1 MVDGI
6 EIDKDIAEE
15 TLLPD
20 DLNSLAVGSY
30 VVPDPRKRKQYPYVV
45 LGVVLLSFI
54 TSLIIDFVSF
64 VPVIIILSIV
74 ALLLFLVNNKFKI
87 QQQEVIERITNNIDH
102 SIGYYSIALTFQ
114 FTINNILTP
123 VWTVIVYSHENP
135 PLNKTIIEINAF
147 SGKVIT
153 EPYTE
158 NLNAWEIFQK

>member
-45 LGVVLLSFI
+45 LGVMLLTFVTSLMINFISFI
-54 TSLIIDFVSF
+54 
-64 VPVIIILSIV
+64 PVIFILGVISF
-74 ALLLFLVNNKFKI
+74 LLFFVNNKFKI
-87 QQQEVIERITNNIDH
+87 QQTEVIEKITKNIEH

-114 FTINNILTP
+114 FSLKNILTP

-135 PLNKTIIEINAF
+135 PINKTIIEISAF
-147 SGKVIT
+147 SGRVIT
-153 EPYTE
+153 DPYTE
-158 NLNAWEIFQK
+158 NLNA

>member
-6 EIDKDIAEE
+6 EIDKDVAEE

-30 VVPDPRKRKQYPYVV
+30 VVPDPRKRNQYPYVV

-54 TSLIIDFVSF
+54 TSLLIDFVSF
-64 VPVIIILSIV
+64 VPVIIILSII

-114 FTINNILTP
+114 FTIKNILTP

-147 SGKVIT
+147 SGKVIS

-158 NLNAWEIFQK
+158 NLNA

>member
-30 VVPDPRKRKQYPYVV
+30 VVPDPRKRSQYPYVV

-74 ALLLFLVNNKFKI
+74 TLLLFLVNNKFKI

-114 FTINNILTP
+114 FTFKNILTP

-158 NLNAWEIFQK
+158 NLNA

>member
-45 LGVVLLSFI
+45 LGVMLLTFVTSLMIDFISFI
-54 TSLIIDFVSF
+54 PVIFILGVVSF
-64 VPVIIILSIV
+64 
-74 ALLLFLVNNKFKI
+74 LLFFVNNKFKI
-87 QQQEVIERITNNIDH
+87 QQTEVIEKITKNIEH

-114 FTINNILTP
+114 FSLKNILTP

-135 PLNKTIIEINAF
+135 PINKTIIEISAF
-147 SGKVIT
+147 SGRVIT
-153 EPYTE
+153 DPYTE
-158 NLNAWEIFQK
+158 NLNA

>member
-30 VVPDPRKRKQYPYVV
+30 VVPDPRKRIQYPYVV

-114 FTINNILTP
+114 FTFKNILTP

-158 NLNAWEIFQK
+158 NLNA

>member
-30 VVPDPRKRKQYPYVV
+30 VVPDPSKRSQYPYVV

-54 TSLIIDFVSF
+54 TSLIIEFVSF

-114 FTINNILTP
+114 FTFKNILTP

-158 NLNAWEIFQK
+158 NLNA

>member
-30 VVPDPRKRKQYPYVV
+30 IVPDPRKRKQYPYVV
-45 LGVVLLSFI
+45 LGVALLSFI
-54 TSLIIDFVSF
+54 TSLVIDFVSF
-64 VPVIIILSIV
+64 VPVIIILSIIGI
-74 ALLLFLVNNKFKI
+74 LLFLVNNKFKI
-87 QQQEVIERITNNIDH
+87 QQQEVIEKITNNIDH

-114 FTINNILTP
+114 FTFKNILTP

-158 NLNAWEIFQK
+158 NLNAWELF

>member
-6 EIDKDIAEE
+6 DIDKDVAEE

-30 VVPDPRKRKQYPYVV
+30 VVPNPRKRRQYPYVV
-45 LGVVLLSFI
+45 AIVILLI
-54 TSLIIDFVSF
+54 LVTSLIIDFVSF
-64 VPVIIILSIV
+64 LPVIIVLSFI
-74 ALLLFLVNNKFKI
+74 ALLLFFVDNKFKI
-87 QQQEVIERITNNIDH
+87 QQQEVIEKITDNIEH

-114 FTINNILTP
+114 FTIRQILTP

-135 PLNKTIIEINAF
+135 PVNKTIIEISAF

-153 EPYTE
+153 APYTE
-158 NLNAWEIFQK
+158 KLNA

>member
-1 MVDGI
+1 MEDWI

-20 DLNSLAVGSY
+20 VFISLGVGSY
-30 VVPDPRKRKQYPYVV
+30 VVPDTCNRSQYPFVV

-54 TSLIIDFVSF
+54 TSLIIEFVSF
-64 VPVIIILSIV
+64 VPVIIILSVI
-74 ALLLFLVNNKFKI
+74 AFLLFLVNNKFQI
-87 QQQEVIERITNNIDH
+87 QQQEVIEKITNNIDH

-114 FTINNILTP
+114 FTFKNILTP

-158 NLNAWEIFQK
+158 NLNA

>member
-45 LGVVLLSFI
+45 LGVVLLIFI
-54 TSLIIDFVSF
+54 TSLIINFVF
-64 VPVIIILSIV
+64 FIPVIIILSII
-74 ALLLFLVNNKFKI
+74 ALLLFLVDNKFKI

-114 FTINNILTP
+114 FTFKNILTP

-147 SGKVIT
+147 SGEVIT

-158 NLNAWEIFQK
+158 NLNA

>member
-30 VVPDPRKRKQYPYVV
+30 IVPDPRKRKQYPYVV
-45 LGVVLLSFI
+45 LGVALLSFI
-54 TSLIIDFVSF
+54 TSLVIDFVSF
-64 VPVIIILSIV
+64 VPVIIILSIIGI
-74 ALLLFLVNNKFKI
+74 LLFLVNNKFKI
-87 QQQEVIERITNNIDH
+87 QQQEVIEKITNNIDH

-114 FTINNILTP
+114 FTFKNILTP

-158 NLNAWEIFQK
+158 NLNA

>member
-30 VVPDPRKRKQYPYVV
+30 VVPDPRKRSQYPYVV

-64 VPVIIILSIV
+64 VPVIIILCIV

-114 FTINNILTP
+114 FTFKNILTP

-158 NLNAWEIFQK
+158 NLNA

>member
-30 VVPDPRKRKQYPYVV
+30 VVPDPRKRSQYPYVV

-64 VPVIIILSIV
+64 VPVIIILNFV

-114 FTINNILTP
+114 FTFKNILTP

-158 NLNAWEIFQK
+158 NLNA

>member
-30 VVPDPRKRKQYPYVV
+30 VVPDPRKRRQYPYVV

-74 ALLLFLVNNKFKI
+74 ALLLFLVNNQFKI

-114 FTINNILTP
+114 FSFKNILTP

-158 NLNAWEIFQK
+158 NLNA

>member
-30 VVPDPRKRKQYPYVV
+30 VVPDPRKRRQYPYVV

-114 FTINNILTP
+114 FTFKNILTP
-123 VWTVIVYSHENP
+123 VWTAIVYSHENP

-158 NLNAWEIFQK
+158 NLNA

>member
-6 EIDKDIAEE
+6 DIDKDVAEE

-30 VVPDPRKRKQYPYVV
+30 VVPNPRKRGQYPYVV
-45 LGVVLLSFI
+45 SVVILLTLL

-64 VPVIIILSIV
+64 LPAIIILSFI
-74 ALLLFLVNNKFKI
+74 ALLLFFVDNKFKI
-87 QQQEVIERITNNIDH
+87 QQQEVIEKITDNIEH

-114 FTINNILTP
+114 FTIRQILTP

-135 PLNKTIIEINAF
+135 PLNKTIIEISAF

-153 EPYTE
+153 APYTE
-158 NLNAWEIFQK
+158 KLNA

>member
-45 LGVVLLSFI
+45 LGVVLLIFI
-54 TSLIIDFVSF
+54 SSLIIDFVSF
-64 VPVIIILSIV
+64 IPVIIILSII

-114 FTINNILTP
+114 FTFKNILTP

-158 NLNAWEIFQK
+158 NLNA

>member
-30 VVPDPRKRKQYPYVV
+30 VVPNPRKRKEYPYVV

-74 ALLLFLVNNKFKI
+74 AMLLFLVNNKFKI

-114 FTINNILTP
+114 FTFKNILTP

-158 NLNAWEIFQK
+158 NLNA

>member
-6 EIDKDIAEE
+6 EIDKDVAKE

-30 VVPDPRKRKQYPYVV
+30 VVPDPSKRKQYPYVV
-45 LGVVLLSFI
+45 LGVVLLIYI
-54 TSLIIDFVSF
+54 TSLMIDFVSF

-74 ALLLFLVNNKFKI
+74 SLLLFVVNNEFKI
-87 QQQEVIERITNNIDH
+87 RQQEVIEKISNNIVH

-114 FTINNILTP
+114 FTLKQILTP

-135 PLNKTIIEINAF
+135 PSNKTIIEISAF
-147 SGKVIT
+147 SGRVIT

-158 NLNAWEIFQK
+158 KLNA

>member
-54 TSLIIDFVSF
+54 TSLIIEFVSF
-64 VPVIIILSIV
+64 VPVIIILSSI
-74 ALLLFLVNNKFKI
+74 ALLLFLVNNKFQI
-87 QQQEVIERITNNIDH
+87 QQQEVIEKITNNIDH

-114 FTINNILTP
+114 FTFKNILTP

-158 NLNAWEIFQK
+158 NLNA

>member
-15 TLLPD
+15 TLLPE

-30 VVPDPRKRKQYPYVV
+30 VVPDPRKRSQYPYVV
-45 LGVVLLSFI
+45 LEVVLLSFI

-74 ALLLFLVNNKFKI
+74 ALLLFLINNKFKI
-87 QQQEVIERITNNIDH
+87 QQQEVIEKITNNIDH

-114 FTINNILTP
+114 FTFKNILTP

-158 NLNAWEIFQK
+158 NLNA

>member
-30 VVPDPRKRKQYPYVV
+30 VVPDPRKRSQYPYVV

-114 FTINNILTP
+114 FTFKNILTP

-135 PLNKTIIEINAF
+135 PLNKTIIEINALVE
-147 SGKVIT
+147 KLL
-153 EPYTE
+153 
-158 NLNAWEIFQK
+158 LNHILKI

>member
-30 VVPDPRKRKQYPYVV
+30 VVPDPRKRSQYPYVV
-45 LGVVLLSFI
+45 LGVVLLSLI

-64 VPVIIILSIV
+64 VPVIIILSIIS
-74 ALLLFLVNNKFKI
+74 LLLFLVNNKFKI
-87 QQQEVIERITNNIDH
+87 QQQEVIEKITNNIDH

-114 FTINNILTP
+114 FTFKNILTP

-135 PLNKTIIEINAF
+135 PLNKTIIEINTF

-158 NLNAWEIFQK
+158 NLNA

>member
-64 VPVIIILSIV
+64 IPVIIILSII

-114 FTINNILTP
+114 FTFKNILTP

-147 SGKVIT
+147 SGNVIT

-158 NLNAWEIFQK
+158 NLNA

>member
-45 LGVVLLSFI
+45 LVVVLLSFI
-54 TSLIIDFVSF
+54 TSLIIDFVSY

-74 ALLLFLVNNKFKI
+74 TLLLFLVNNKFKI
-87 QQQEVIERITNNIDH
+87 QQQEVIERITNNIVH

-114 FTINNILTP
+114 FTFKNILTP

-158 NLNAWEIFQK
+158 NLNA

>member
-64 VPVIIILSIV
+64 IPVIIILSII

-87 QQQEVIERITNNIDH
+87 QQQEVIERITDNIDH

-114 FTINNILTP
+114 FTFMNILTP

-158 NLNAWEIFQK
+158 NLNA

>member
-6 EIDKDIAEE
+6 EIDKAVAEE
-15 TLLPD
+15 TLLPE

-45 LGVVLLSFI
+45 LGVVLLIYI
-54 TSLIIDFVSF
+54 TSLMMDFISF
-64 VPVIIILSIV
+64 IPVIIILCTVS
-74 ALLLFLVNNKFKI
+74 LLLFVVNNKFKI
-87 QQQEVIERITNNIDH
+87 QQQEVIENISNNIDH

-114 FTINNILTP
+114 FTLKQILTP

-147 SGKVIT
+147 SGRVIT

-158 NLNAWEIFQK
+158 KLNA

>member
-54 TSLIIDFVSF
+54 TSLIIEFVSF
-64 VPVIIILSIV
+64 VPVIIILSSI
-74 ALLLFLVNNKFKI
+74 ALLLFLVNNKFQI
-87 QQQEVIERITNNIDH
+87 QQQEVIEKITNNIDH

-114 FTINNILTP
+114 FTFKNILTP
-123 VWTVIVYSHENP
+123 VWTVIVYSHESP
-135 PLNKTIIEINAF
+135 PINKTIIEINAF

-158 NLNAWEIFQK
+158 NLNA

>member
-64 VPVIIILSIV
+64 IPVIIILSII

-114 FTINNILTP
+114 FTFKNILTP

-153 EPYTE
+153 ELYTE
-158 NLNAWEIFQK
+158 NLNA